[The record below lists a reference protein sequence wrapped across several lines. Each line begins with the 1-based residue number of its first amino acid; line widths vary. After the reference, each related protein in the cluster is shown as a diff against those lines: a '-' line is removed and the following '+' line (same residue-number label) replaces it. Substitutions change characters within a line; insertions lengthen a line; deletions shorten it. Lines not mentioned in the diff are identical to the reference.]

1 MNLTGF
7 QSFEDHHPYSLDNI
21 ESLYSNGLS
30 SGAQALITTEKDL
43 VKIRD
48 LFPRD
53 FPLLTLSVRL
63 EMDNAF
69 DRFLLNNL
77 ENS

>member
-1 MNLTGF
+1 MNLAGF
-7 QSFEDHHPYSLDNI
+7 QSFEDHYPYSLDDI
-21 ESLYSNGLS
+21 ESLYKTGLS

-43 VKIRD
+43 VKIRN
-48 LFPRD
+48 LSSRN

>member
-1 MNLTGF
+1 MRLVGF
-7 QSFEDHHPYSLDNI
+7 QSFEDHYPYSLDDI

-48 LFPRD
+48 LAPRD

-63 EMDNAF
+63 EMDSAF